1 MNLPLDSRRLAVTE
15 LDDAMLAAQLEM
27 LGLVM
32 TPYEARRIVELIGR
46 DPTLVELHIFNVE
59 WSEHCSY
66 RSSRA
71 TLEEFLPTTGP
82 NVIMG
87 PQEDAGIIELGVFD
101 GRRYGVVIAHES
113 HNHPSQILPNEGAAT
128 GIGGIVRDVDCMG
141 AIVVGTADP
150 LRFGNPRGRHA
161 DRTCWIARRV
171 VDGIWEYGNALG
183 VPILAGDL
191 VFSES
196 FDDNCVVNV
205 VAIGIVAEE
214 DIIHSA
220 VPPEAADEP
229 YDIIIVGK
237 PTDDSGF
244 GGSAFA
250 SKILGDE
257 EEKQEDRAA
266 VQVPDPF
273 LKNVLL
279 MRKANEDVRRAVK
292 EQGIVIGIKD
302 FGGGGF
308 ACGTSEIAAA
318 GGFGVDLDLNAVH
331 VALENLLPEVI
342 CCAETQ
348 ERYVLAVPSHFTP
361 TVLKIYN
368 EDWDLPNIYEGA
380 QASCIGRA
388 TTDKRYVLRH
398 DGKIVADAPVDV
410 ITGGIRYDR
419 EEQPKE
425 HEGQEPDFEQPHD
438 LGECLLKVL
447 SSENV
452 ASREFLYR
460 AYDTEV
466 QGNAIIRPGEADAG
480 LIAPLPEER
489 VGVALATDGNPF
501 YGAIS
506 PFWGGATAVAEAMRN
521 VAAIGAVPSGLTD
534 CLNFGNPEKPTAFW
548 EFRESVR
555 GLAEAAKQLWLKGHQ
570 NTPVPVISG
579 NVSFYNESA
588 TGSAVLPS
596 AIITCI
602 GIMQDYS
609 KAITMQLR
617 QPGNTLVLLGARYDE
632 LGGSE
637 YYRTILDETGRNVPR
652 VRWEH
657 ERANIYAV
665 IDAIDAGL
673 AESCHDISN
682 GGLIATVAEMMMG
695 GYARGP
701 WGAELDIDALCS
713 AASQCGAGF
722 QCGAGCQPADQA
734 PADQAPAEPLRADK
748 LLFSESGGFVLEVSP
763 DNLSPLR
770 DIAASHGAEPVT
782 IGSVTEAAT
791 LVVRDSDRQLISLPS
806 ERLKAAWTRGLSEAL
821 E

>member
-1 MNLPLDSRRLAVTE
+1 MDLPLDDRGLAISE
-15 LDDAMLAAQLEM
+15 LDDDALAAKLDE

-32 TPYEARRIVELIGR
+32 TPYEARRIVELVGR

-66 RSSRA
+66 RSSRT
-71 TLEEFLPTTGP
+71 TLKEFLPTTGP

-87 PQEDAGIIELGVFD
+87 PEEDAGIIELGVF
-101 GRRYGVVIAHES
+101 GGKRYGVVIAHES

-150 LRFGNPRGRHA
+150 LRFGDPRGAHA
-161 DRTCWIARRV
+161 DRTRWITKRV

-183 VPILAGDL
+183 VPVLGGDL
-191 VFSES
+191 VFANS
-196 FDDNCVVNV
+196 FDDNCIVNV

-220 VPPEAADEP
+220 VPPQAADEP
-229 YDIIIVGK
+229 YDIIVVGK

-257 EEKQEDRAA
+257 AEKQEDRAA

-279 MRKANEDVRRAVK
+279 MRKANEDVRRAAK

-318 GGFGVDLDLNAVH
+318 GGVGVDLDLNDVH
-331 VALENLLPEVI
+331 VALEDLLPEVI

-348 ERYVLAVPSHFTP
+348 ERYVLAVPKHFTP

-380 QASCIGRA
+380 CASRVGTVRH
-388 TTDKRYVLRH
+388 DGRYVLRH
-398 DGKIVADAPVDV
+398 DGKTVMDAPVET
-410 ITGGIRYDR
+410 ITEGIRYDR
-419 EEQPKE
+419 EEEPKE
-425 HEGQEPDFEQPHD
+425 YAGQEPDFEQPGD
-438 LGECLLKVL
+438 LGECLLKML
-447 SSENV
+447 GSENV

-480 LIAPLPEER
+480 LIAPLPDER
-489 VGVALATDGNPF
+489 VGIALATDGNPF

-506 PFWGGATAVAEAMRN
+506 PFWSGATAVAEAMRN
-521 VAAIGAVPSGLTD
+521 VAAIGAVPSGITD

-555 GLAEAAKQLWLKGHQ
+555 GLSDAAKQLWFKGHE
-570 NTPVPVISG
+570 NTPVPIISG
-579 NVSFYNESA
+579 NVSLYNESA

-602 GIMQDYS
+602 GVMPDYS
-609 KAITMQLR
+609 KAVTMQLR
-617 QPGNTLVLLGARYDE
+617 QPGNALVLLGARYDE

-637 YYRTILDETGRNVPR
+637 YYRTVLGEAGCNVPQ
-652 VRWEH
+652 VRWEQ
-657 ERANIYAV
+657 ERGNIYTV

-673 AESCHDISN
+673 VESCHDISN
-682 GGLIATVAEMMMG
+682 GGLIVTVAEMMMG
-695 GYARGP
+695 GYARGSC
-701 WGAELDIDALCS
+701 GAELDTDALS
-713 AASQCGAGF
+713 G
-722 QCGAGCQPADQA
+722 
-734 PADQAPAEPLRADK
+734 ELRADK
-748 LLFSESGGFVLEVSP
+748 MLFSESGGFVLEVSLE
-763 DNLSPLR
+763 NLGALS
-770 DIAASHGAEPVT
+770 DVAAPYSAEPMT
-782 IGSVTEAAT
+782 IGTVTEDAT
-791 LVVRDSDRQLISLPS
+791 LIVKHGDASLISLPL
-806 ERLKAAWTRGLSEAL
+806 ERLKSTWTRGLSEAL
-821 E
+821 G